1 MKMNILSSISQKV
14 LRKSNIIIK
23 CTSLPLLSRNRS
35 HNVVTSRTLALSS
48 ISSASNDMKTDPLE
62 LTEKITAVLSTE
74 PSFSSQ
80 GLGLANGYPSGV
92 IQAIMEQI
100 HLCTD
105 LPWWGTIITCTYVRV
120 RMYIKLVTYG
130 VDVDILLLTLSARV
144 HINNKI
150 SKIGH

>member
-1 MKMNILSSISQKV
+1 MKMNILSSISQRV

-120 RMYIKLVTYG
+120 RMYI
-130 VDVDILLLTLSARV
+130 
-144 HINNKI
+144 HIYRNR
-150 SKIGH
+150 